1 MTREEVAE
9 VITFCKKNDISYKAR
24 LAELGI
30 PAWKFYDSKS
40 RYALEQESS
49 EAKGEFLQLYD
60 GGSSVPMP
68 SFAAMSGRKAKG
80 RKEASASQMLSIEL
94 RTPNCTMMRIQG
106 EIGPELYPKYNQG
119 VQRSN
124 KDLHR
129 NGKPVEDNNRYIR
142 STIPRRKTVDDKW
155 VCKYRQKWG
164 RGNSIRMTSSDT
176 SLRPYAFWFIPKNYH
191 LYSQICINDSTN
203 LSSISPI
210 ISQKFA

>member
-68 SFAAMSGRKAKG
+68 SFAATSGRKAKGRKAKG
-80 RKEASASQMLSIEL
+80 RKEAAASQMLSIEL
-94 RTPNCTMMRIQG
+94 RTPNGTMMRIQG
-106 EIGPELYPKYNQG
+106 EMGQDFIQ
-119 VQRSN
+119 SI
-124 KDLHR
+124 
-129 NGKPVEDNNRYIR
+129 IR
-142 STIPRRKTVDDKW
+142 A
-155 VCKYRQKWG
+155 
-164 RGNSIRMTSSDT
+164 SSG
-176 SLRPYAFWFIPKNYH
+176 H
-191 LYSQICINDSTN
+191 V
-203 LSSISPI
+203 
-210 ISQKFA
+210 